1 MGVHSGS
8 QVELRRDVRMLG
20 ELLGEVVA
28 EQAGPE
34 LLATIEVVRSL
45 SKHRRQAA
53 AQSSLDPAA
62 PTAGTGL
69 AQLERAC
76 SSMSRYELVQVA
88 RAFGVF
94 LALVNVAEKVEEVRA
109 PRGAHAPSSRDDL
122 QLQEVL
128 RELSTSGVGPD
139 EVAQALQALR
149 VELVLTAHPTQAIR
163 RTILQ
168 IQDCVF
174 DLLTSYDRA
183 NDDSVRHELRRELKR
198 QITALFNTEDVRR
211 ERPSPLLEAKLGLE
225 VFEHTLWEAVPRFLR
240 RLDEQLADQL
250 PCASRI
256 ALGFDAPLVSFGSW
270 MGGDRDGHPLVTAE
284 CSAQAVAHGRLIAA
298 RLYRREIDAVRAE
311 LTVHRVGRELK
322 AFIGN
327 IDRPYRSYLRH
338 VRELLIA
345 TERRMELIL
354 EGQTPAADPYIM
366 HKRQLLEPL
375 LVCHRSLLESGQAIL
390 AEGRLLDLIRRVQ
403 AFGVTMV
410 RLDLRESS
418 ERHTRAVSAITQQL
432 AAVRYE
438 NLTEDQRV
446 AFLIDQLE
454 RGQPIDLRSLV
465 LDADVQPVIDTFLA
479 AAAIGPEGLGA
490 YVVSMAHSASDVL
503 AVEWLQKLAGA
514 AHPQRVVPLF
524 ETLDDL
530 RKAPQTLHALL
541 SLDWYQQRIVG
552 QQEVMLGYSD
562 STKDGSRLA
571 SAWELYRA
579 QENLAKVARA
589 HHVELSFFHGRGG
602 SIGRGGGP
610 LSLIANTTPTPTP
623 TPRMRVTEQGEM
635 IHARLGWP
643 VIAER
648 TLESYVAM
656 TLRGHLLPQPV
667 PKPEWRSLLN
677 LLSDASSRSYRELVS
692 RPDFVAYFSEA
703 TPEHELSR
711 MPIGSRP
718 AHRSGVLSLL
728 SLRAI
733 PWVFAWTQ
741 TRLMTPAWLGI
752 EEAFCY
758 ARGRGFGE
766 TLQEMSNQW
775 PFFAATLGLTAH
787 ALAQADGEIS
797 AVYDRRLV
805 DEQLLPIGED
815 LRARLRSAI
824 EQVVFAT
831 RATHLLEFDEP
842 QRRSIARR
850 AAYIDPIHLIQV
862 ELLAQLRGS
871 TTDESSDAPLRRA
884 VLSTVTGLAAA
895 MQSTG

>member
-34 LLATIEVVRSL
+34 LLTTIEQVRSL
-45 SKHRRQAA
+45 SKHRRNAA
-53 AQSSLDPAA
+53 L
-62 PTAGTGL
+62 GGL
-69 AQLERAC
+69 SALERAC
-76 SSMSRYELVQVA
+76 ASMSRYELVQVA

-94 LALVNVAEKVEEVRA
+94 LTLVNVAEKVDEVR
-109 PRGAHAPSSRDDL
+109 SRRNEQTASATSDEL
-122 QLQEVL
+122 QLRDVL
-128 RELSTSGVGPD
+128 RELSVSGVSQE
-139 EVAQALQALR
+139 EVSQALHALR

-168 IQDCVF
+168 IQDVVF
-174 DLLTSYDRA
+174 DLLTSHDRA
-183 NDDSVRHELRRELKR
+183 AEDSARQELRRELKR
-198 QITALFNTEDVRR
+198 QITALFNTEDVRH
-211 ERPSPLLEAKLGLE
+211 ERPSPLTEAKLGLE
-225 VFEHTLWEAVPRFLR
+225 VFEHTLWDAVPRFLR
-240 RLDEQLADQL
+240 RLDALL
-250 PCASRI
+250 PRPLSAE
-256 ALGFDAPLVSFGSW
+256 LGFAAPMVSFGSW

-284 CSAQAVAHGRLIAA
+284 CSVHAVAHARLVAA

-311 LTVHRVGRELK
+311 LTVRRVGRELK
-322 AFIGN
+322 EYIGDS
-327 IDRPYRSYLRH
+327 DRPYRRYLRH

-354 EGQTPAADPYIM
+354 EGQLPAPDPCIM

-375 LVCHRSLLESGQAIL
+375 LVCHRSLLETGQEIL

-403 AFGVTMV
+403 AFGVTMA
-410 RLDLRESS
+410 RLDLRDSS
-418 ERHTRAVSAITQQL
+418 DRHARAVNAITEQL
-432 AAVRYE
+432 ASVRY
-438 NLTEDQRV
+438 LDLSEDERV
-446 AFLIDQLE
+446 AFLLDQLE
-454 RGQPIDLRSLV
+454 HGRPLDLRSLTF
-465 LDADVQPVIDTFLA
+465 DADVQPVIDTFLA

-490 YVVSMAHSASDVL
+490 YVVSMAHAASDVL

-514 AHPQRVVPLF
+514 ERPQRVVPLF

-530 RKAPQTLHALL
+530 RRAPQTLHALL
-541 SLDWYQQRIVG
+541 SLDWYRARILG
-552 QQEVMLGYSD
+552 RQEVMLGYSD

-579 QENLAKVARA
+579 QEALAKVAEA
-589 HHVELSFFHGRGG
+589 HAIELTFFHGRGG

-610 LSLIANTTPTPTP
+610 LQLVANTMPTPTP
-623 TPRMRVTEQGEM
+623 TPCMRVTEQGEM

-643 VIAER
+643 VLSER
-648 TLESYVAM
+648 TLESYVAL
-656 TLRGHLLPQPV
+656 TLRAHLLPQPV
-667 PKPEWRSLLN
+667 PKPEWRAVMD
-677 LLSDASSRSYRELVS
+677 LLSAASAQSYRELVS
-692 RPDFVAYFSEA
+692 RPDFVAYFCAA

-718 AHRSGVLSLL
+718 AHRQGAMSLM

-752 EEAFCY
+752 EEALAEAR
-758 ARGRGFGE
+758 ARGLGD
-766 TLQEMSNQW
+766 TLREMSSQW
-775 PFFAATLGLTAH
+775 PFFRATLGLTAH
-787 ALAQADGEIS
+787 ALSQADGEIS

-805 DEQLLPIGED
+805 EAGLRHIGDD
-815 LRARLRSAI
+815 LRARLRRAVD
-824 EQVVFAT
+824 EVVLASG
-831 RATHLLEFDEP
+831 APSLLSFDET
-842 QRRSIARR
+842 QRRSLQRR

-871 TTDESSDAPLRRA
+871 TTDDSNDAPLRRA

-895 MQSTG
+895 MRNTG